1 MKFILLF
8 SFFALALA
16 FGFRVASISRI
27 LEVSPPHIKVRALFG
42 RERQIPIDQI
52 QELTMISMGFLSH
65 ATIRVKTD
73 RFWPFAQATFLV
85 PVRGN
90 NLDQQSSLK
99 ELWDKVPSSEQLI
112 L

>member
-1 MKFILLF
+1 
-8 SFFALALA
+8 
-16 FGFRVASISRI
+16 
-27 LEVSPPHIKVRALFG
+27 
-42 RERQIPIDQI
+42 
-52 QELTMISMGFLSH
+52 MISMGFLSH